1 MKYKLKLGLGTPP
14 RHPYWLVSRLEAH
27 VILVSA
33 SVQISLLG
41 HDGLV
46 VFMSVG
52 TGRGIRTFGL
62 ELNNYHKSTKSNK
75 KYLVFPPL
83 RLKSLDLLHFPLL
96 WPAFLRQLRDNFLSE
111 LTVIS
116 VASFVD
122 RKWNMRPVSIPPR
135 ELLNFRLQQWDLG
148 LVGHFS
154 NLEYHT
160 YSRV

>member
-96 WPAFLRQLRDNFLSE
+96 WPAFLRQLCDNFLSE
-111 LTVIS
+111 LRERS
-116 VASFVD
+116 VSRVLLTEMKYETCKHFSERASQFPPPA
-122 RKWNMRPVSIPPR
+122 MRPWSCWSF
-135 ELLNFRLQQWDLG
+135 L
-148 LVGHFS
+148 
-154 NLEYHT
+154 
-160 YSRV
+160 